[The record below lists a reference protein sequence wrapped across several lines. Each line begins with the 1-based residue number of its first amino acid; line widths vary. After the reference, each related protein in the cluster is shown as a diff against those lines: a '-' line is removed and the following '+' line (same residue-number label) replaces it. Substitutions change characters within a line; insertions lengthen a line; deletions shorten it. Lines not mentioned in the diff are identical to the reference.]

1 MSVSQGTLTMSE
13 SKVSAE
19 GRRRISRG
27 RDSAFGR
34 LARSSSTDMTIA
46 QTMKV
51 LKERGLNVSQ
61 DPSQLPAWYMID
73 SRTSRHISKWDFTLV
88 LALVVVAL
96 LTPFE
101 VAFLPQAQ
109 GVNGLFWVNRVLDL
123 IFAIDIVVV
132 CFRIVAVTS
141 HVEGMRWIVTPKE
154 LFQRYNKSGWFFI
167 DTFTLIVSMMD
178 IVTPLLSH
186 GDAEVFRK
194 FKVCAP
200 TPPTQLHY
208 SHAKFG
214 ESTSSRVSA
223 PLSTLGTHPTHL
235 GAGAARH
242 AGGTPGAARQAPFRV
257 TLSPGARDAAVGGP
271 WLLKTQPNSP
281 PSQCL
286 ISPIEPPPMPDP
298 HQIGYGTMMLI
309 KVTVQMIVYC
319 HWFACLW
326 ALQTQFSETSLTET
340 RAPMPTLAPP
350 SPTLATSLLE
360 P

>member
-1 MSVSQGTLTMSE
+1 
-13 SKVSAE
+13 
-19 GRRRISRG
+19 
-27 RDSAFGR
+27 
-34 LARSSSTDMTIA
+34 MTIA

-61 DPSQLPAWYMID
+61 DPSQLPAWFMID

-123 IFAIDIVVV
+123 VFAIDIVVV

-194 FKVCAP
+194 FKVCALP
-200 TPPTQLHY
+200 RPPN
-208 SHAKFG
+208 
-214 ESTSSRVSA
+214 STTVMQSSGRARRPVSA
-223 PLSTLGTHPTHL
+223 PLSARSAPTPPTSAQVL
-235 GAGAARH
+235 RVMRAARL
-242 AGGTPGAARQAPFRV
+242 ARLAKL
-257 TLSPGARDAAVGGP
+257 LSASRYLQELETQLLVGHG
-271 WLLKTQPNSP
+271 S
-281 PSQCL
+281 
-286 ISPIEPPPMPDP
+286 
-298 HQIGYGTMMLI
+298 
-309 KVTVQMIVYC
+309 
-319 HWFACLW
+319 
-326 ALQTQFSETSLTET
+326 
-340 RAPMPTLAPP
+340 
-350 SPTLATSLLE
+350 
-360 P
+360 

>member
-208 SHAKFG
+208 RHAKFG
-214 ESTSSRVSA
+214 GDHVVPCQRPSQ
-223 PLSTLGTHPTHL
+223 H
-235 GAGAARH
+235 ARH
-242 AGGTPGAARQAPFRV
+242 PPHPPRRRCCASCGRHAWRG
-257 TLSPGARDAAVGGP
+257 SPSSFPRHA
-271 WLLKTQPNSP
+271 
-281 PSQCL
+281 
-286 ISPIEPPPMPDP
+286 ISR
-298 HQIGYGTMMLI
+298 
-309 KVTVQMIVYC
+309 
-319 HWFACLW
+319 
-326 ALQTQFSETSLTET
+326 S
-340 RAPMPTLAPP
+340 
-350 SPTLATSLLE
+350 
-360 P
+360 